1 MGFEMQYF
9 VKKITVEPYV
19 GDKLCFHNNTLNSYM
34 IWREKY
40 LSQGKKYY
48 VFINIEIYKAQS
60 HKNEQ
65 R

>member
-1 MGFEMQYF
+1 
-9 VKKITVEPYV
+9 
-19 GDKLCFHNNTLNSYM
+19 M

-60 HKNEQ
+60 RKNEQ

>member
-1 MGFEMQYF
+1 MQYF
-9 VKKITVEPYV
+9 VKKNHCGAIC

-34 IWREKY
+34 FWREKY

-48 VFINIEIYKAQS
+48 VFINIEIYKAKS